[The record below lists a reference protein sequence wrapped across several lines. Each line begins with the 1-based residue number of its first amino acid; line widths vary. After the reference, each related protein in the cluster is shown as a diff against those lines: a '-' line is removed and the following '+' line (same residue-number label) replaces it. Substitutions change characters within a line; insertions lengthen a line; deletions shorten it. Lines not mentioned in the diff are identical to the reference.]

1 MYKYICVQDEVVVE
15 EARVGVE
22 DLHLVL
28 AGPHHVGV
36 AVANVRHVVDA
47 VQVLTI
53 QISGYKVVLL
63 SKTKLKHWL

>member
-1 MYKYICVQDEVVVE
+1 ME

-63 SKTKLKHWL
+63 S

>member
-15 EARVGVE
+15 EAGVGVE
-22 DLHLVL
+22 DLHLLL

-36 AVANVRHVVDA
+36 AVPHVRHVVDA

-53 QISGYKVVLL
+53 QISWYKVVLHY
-63 SKTKLKHWL
+63 KT

>member
-1 MYKYICVQDEVVVE
+1 ME

-36 AVANVRHVVDA
+36 AVAHMRHVVDA
-47 VQVLTI
+47 VQVLTT

-63 SKTKLKHWL
+63 LKTKLKHWL